1 MDVILFNMARSVNVS
16 RRLHSEKFKPIESF
30 VEMGQCAD
38 FRKYIFDVYCED
50 YESTRG
56 KKCDSKAELSLD
68 GANDFKF
75 FLEEHVTSHLKKMFC
90 NGQPGSSSSSSSSS
104 SSEYCSELI
113 TESLDAIDNLE
124 SVYDAIVKL
133 VGILAAQ
140 KFFDD
145 DITVVFKALEFYYKF
160 KLF

>member
-1 MDVILFNMARSVNVS
+1 MARSVNVS

-56 KKCDSKAELSLD
+56 KKCNSKAELSLD

-75 FLEEHVTSHLKKMFC
+75 FLEEH
-90 NGQPGSSSSSSSSS
+90 
-104 SSEYCSELI
+104 LI